1 MKGRLLVA
9 AAAALFGTLPLVAQ
23 SNDDGWFWKDKL
35 EIRGNYRDSREAKF
49 ELKFPFSP
57 IMLPVG
63 QTHGFEE
70 TVDAGQHLELSVVD
84 LHLDLGYRNLFLAH
98 AKIRGIDKY
107 KQNPTSTDR
116 KIDADELYLRFGVK
130 PENLDRPSGT
140 SIFLQAGKAP
150 KMERQQFRL
159 LESYGLAATS
169 FNRLEDVQV
178 MVGGTAGRSLYWR
191 YQISTGNPFFFRDSN
206 ALAGDNGIAALMQPN
221 PDPRLKSGF
230 PILYNTKVDSV
241 FLETNHIQT
250 GEGLGYRWQREDQS
264 AGFDLLLFHYMR
276 KMIDEEHLYG
286 TFYGGDIDFLLGPG
300 GFNLPISGMKKEEYG
315 GRLYSEWGHLTTI
328 AQFTKQ
334 SVAGLQRQGW
344 ELETGYEIPLTFG
357 PTIRGHQ
364 LFPTI
369 QPALRASGLNNRF
382 RGPREYPAP
391 SVWWDWTK
399 FDYGVRL
406 GIIDGTDLTV
416 ERSKHN
422 VGSPT
427 PLDLTET
434 LVTLRVRM

>member
-9 AAAALFGTLPLVAQ
+9 AAVLFAAIPLQAQ
-23 SNDDGWFWKDKL
+23 SRTDGWFWKEKV
-35 EIRGNYRDSREAKF
+35 EVRGNYRDSHEQKF
-49 ELKFPFSP
+49 QLKFGFKP

-63 QTHGFEE
+63 QQFGFME
-70 TVDAGQHLELSVVD
+70 TVNAGRHVELSVVD
-84 LHLDLGYRNLFLAH
+84 LHLDVGYRDYFLAH
-98 AKIRGIDKY
+98 AKIRGVDKY

-116 KIDADELYLRFGVK
+116 KFDADELYLRFGVK
-130 PENLDRPSGT
+130 PENLERPARS

-178 MVGGTAGRSLYWR
+178 MVGGTVGRSFYWR
-191 YQISTGNPFFFRDSN
+191 YQVSTGNPFFFRDPN
-206 ALAGDNGIAALMQPN
+206 ALAGDNGIPALMHPN

-241 FLETNHIQT
+241 FLETQHLQR

-264 AGFDLLLFHYMR
+264 AGIDVLLFHYRRNMV
-276 KMIDEEHLYG
+276 DEERLFG

-300 GFNLPISGMKKEEYG
+300 GFNLPISGRRKEEFG
-315 GRLYSEWGHLTTI
+315 GRVYSEWRGLTTI

-334 SVAGLQRQGW
+334 SVAGLHRQGY
-344 ELETGYEIPLTFG
+344 ELEAGYEIPLTFS
-357 PTIRGHQ
+357 PMFRGHQ
-364 LFPTI
+364 LFPFI
-369 QPALRASGLNNRF
+369 QPALRTSGLKNRF

-391 SVWWDWTK
+391 SVWWNWTK
-399 FDYGVRL
+399 FDYGVRVGL
-406 GIIDGTDLTV
+406 IEGTDLTI

-422 VGSPT
+422 VGAPL

-434 LVTLRVRM
+434 LVTLRMRM